1 MLQIKFVSLQCQTI
15 KKKQNNINIIKHLSI
30 MGLDIY
36 IHKVKRTRKNSNA
49 VEVSDWR
56 KIMGSQEEQDK
67 KAFSKL
73 YKSVMKHLK
82 NVDADAYA
90 DEYKKWI
97 RKLCKLINYPQFDLK
112 DLGVS
117 YCYETGEYRFTPVP
131 LEKFEEC
138 FDEIL
143 KHYYG
148 YYVGYFRKV
157 NCVYRYF
164 EGKLIDETAWVTKED
179 CEDIINRCTAVLETP
194 SLASELMPTRSGCF
208 FGSTEYDRYY
218 FSDLKDVR
226 KQFKS
231 FIKYFK
237 TDDDL
242 MFIHMSW

>member
-1 MLQIKFVSLQCQTI
+1 
-15 KKKQNNINIIKHLSI
+15 

-36 IHKVKRTRKNSNA
+36 IKKVKRTRKNADAIEN
-49 VEVSDWR
+49 SDWE
-56 KIMGSQEEQDK
+56 KVMESHEEQEK
-67 KAFSKL
+67 KAFSKV
-73 YKSVMKHLK
+73 YKSAIKHLK
-82 NVDADAYA
+82 NVDSDAYA

-97 RKLCKLINYPQFDLK
+97 RKLSKFVNYPQFDLK

-117 YCYETGEYRFTPVP
+117 YSYKTGEYSFTPVP
-131 LEKFEEC
+131 TEKFEEC

-148 YYVGYFRKV
+148 HYVGYFRKV

-164 EGKLIDETAWVTKED
+164 EDKLTDETAWVTKDE
-179 CEDIINRCTAVLETP
+179 CEDIVKRCSAVLENP
-194 SLASELMPTRSGCF
+194 DLASELMPTRSGFF
-208 FGSTEYDRYY
+208 FGSTEYDKYY

-242 MFIHMSW
+242 VFINMSW

>member
-1 MLQIKFVSLQCQTI
+1 
-15 KKKQNNINIIKHLSI
+15 

-36 IHKVKRTRKNSNA
+36 IKKVKRTRKNADAIEN
-49 VEVSDWR
+49 SDWE
-56 KIMGSQEEQDK
+56 KVMESHEEQEK
-67 KAFSKL
+67 KAFSKV
-73 YKSVMKHLK
+73 YKSAIKHLK
-82 NVDADAYA
+82 NVDSDAYA

-97 RKLCKLINYPQFDLK
+97 RKLSKFVNYPQFDLK

-117 YCYETGEYRFTPVP
+117 YSYETGEYSFTPVP
-131 LEKFEEC
+131 TEKFEEC

-148 YYVGYFRKV
+148 HYVGYFRKV

-164 EGKLIDETAWVTKED
+164 EDKLTDETAWVTKDE
-179 CEDIINRCTAVLETP
+179 CEDIVKRCSAVLENP
-194 SLASELMPTRSGCF
+194 DLASELMPTRSGFF
-208 FGSTEYDRYY
+208 FGSTEYDKYY

>member
-1 MLQIKFVSLQCQTI
+1 
-15 KKKQNNINIIKHLSI
+15 

-36 IHKVKRTRKNSNA
+36 IKKVKRTRKNTDAIEN
-49 VEVSDWR
+49 SDWE
-56 KIMGSQEEQDK
+56 KVMESHEEQEK
-67 KAFSKL
+67 KAFSKV
-73 YKSVMKHLK
+73 YKSAIKHLK
-82 NVDADAYA
+82 NVDSDAYA

-97 RKLCKLINYPQFDLK
+97 RKLSKFVNYPQFDLK

-117 YCYETGEYRFTPVP
+117 YSYETGEYSFTPVP
-131 LEKFEEC
+131 TEKFEEC

-148 YYVGYFRKV
+148 HYVGYFRKV

-164 EGKLIDETAWVTKED
+164 EDKLTDETAWVTKDE
-179 CEDIINRCTAVLETP
+179 CEDIVKRCSAVLETP
-194 SLASELMPTRSGCF
+194 DLASELMPTRSGFF
-208 FGSTEYDRYY
+208 FGSTEYDKYY

-242 MFIHMSW
+242 VFIHMSW

>member
-1 MLQIKFVSLQCQTI
+1 
-15 KKKQNNINIIKHLSI
+15 

-36 IHKVKRTRKNSNA
+36 IKKVKRTRKNADA
-49 VEVSDWR
+49 VENSDWE
-56 KIMGSQEEQDK
+56 KIMESHKEQEK
-67 KAFSKL
+67 KAFSRV
-73 YKSVMKHLK
+73 YKSAMKHLK
-82 NVDADAYA
+82 NVDSDAYA

-97 RKLCKLINYPQFDLK
+97 RKLSKLMNYPHFWLK

-117 YCYETGEYRFTPVP
+117 YSYDTGKYSFTPVP

-138 FDEIL
+138 FDKIL
-143 KHYYG
+143 KDYYG
-148 YYVGYFRKV
+148 HYVGYFRKV

-164 EGKLIDETAWVTKED
+164 EDELIDGTAWVTKSD
-179 CEDIINRCTAVLETP
+179 CEDIVIRCSAVLENP
-194 SLASELMPTRSGCF
+194 NLASRLMPTQSGFF
-208 FGSTEYDRYY
+208 FGSTEYDKDY
-218 FSDLKDVR
+218 FSALKDVR

>member
-1 MLQIKFVSLQCQTI
+1 
-15 KKKQNNINIIKHLSI
+15 

-36 IHKVKRTRKNSNA
+36 IKKVKRTRKNADAIEN
-49 VEVSDWR
+49 SDWE
-56 KIMGSQEEQDK
+56 KVMESHEEQEK
-67 KAFSKL
+67 KAFSKV
-73 YKSVMKHLK
+73 YKSAIKHLK
-82 NVDADAYA
+82 NVDSDAYA

-97 RKLCKLINYPQFDLK
+97 RKLSKFVNYPQFDLK

-117 YCYETGEYRFTPVP
+117 YSYETGEYSFTPVP
-131 LEKFEEC
+131 TEKFEEC

-148 YYVGYFRKV
+148 HYVGYFRKV

-164 EGKLIDETAWVTKED
+164 EDKLTDDTAWVTKDE
-179 CEDIINRCTAVLETP
+179 CEDIVKRCSAVLENP
-194 SLASELMPTRSGCF
+194 DLASELMPTRSGFF
-208 FGSTEYDRYY
+208 FGSTEYDKYY

>member
-1 MLQIKFVSLQCQTI
+1 
-15 KKKQNNINIIKHLSI
+15 

-36 IHKVKRTRKNSNA
+36 IKKVKRTRKNADA
-49 VEVSDWR
+49 VENSDWE
-56 KIMGSQEEQDK
+56 KIMESHKEQEK
-67 KAFSKL
+67 KAFSRV
-73 YKSVMKHLK
+73 YKSAMKHLK
-82 NVDADAYA
+82 NVDSDAYA

-97 RKLCKLINYPQFDLK
+97 HKLCNLVNYPQFDLK

-117 YCYETGEYRFTPVP
+117 YSYETGEYSFTPVP
-131 LEKFEEC
+131 TEKFEEC

-148 YYVGYFRKV
+148 HYVGYFRKV

-164 EGKLIDETAWVTKED
+164 EDKLTDETAWVTKDE
-179 CEDIINRCTAVLETP
+179 CEDIVKRCSAVLENP
-194 SLASELMPTRSGCF
+194 DLASELMPTRSGFF
-208 FGSTEYDRYY
+208 FGSTEYDKYY

>member
-1 MLQIKFVSLQCQTI
+1 
-15 KKKQNNINIIKHLSI
+15 

-36 IHKVKRTRKNSNA
+36 IKKAKRTRKNADAIEN
-49 VEVSDWR
+49 SDWE
-56 KIMGSQEEQDK
+56 KVMESHEEQEK
-67 KAFSKL
+67 KAFSKV
-73 YKSVMKHLK
+73 YKSAIKHLK
-82 NVDADAYA
+82 NVDSDAYA
-90 DEYKKWI
+90 YEYKKWI
-97 RKLCKLINYPQFDLK
+97 RKLSKFVNYPQFDLK

-117 YCYETGEYRFTPVP
+117 YSYETGEYSFTPVP
-131 LEKFEEC
+131 TEKFEEC

-148 YYVGYFRKV
+148 HYVGYFRKV

-164 EGKLIDETAWVTKED
+164 EDKLTDETAWVTKDE
-179 CEDIINRCTAVLETP
+179 CEDIVKRCSAVLENP
-194 SLASELMPTRSGCF
+194 DLASELMPTRSGFF
-208 FGSTEYDRYY
+208 FGSTEYDKYY

-242 MFIHMSW
+242 VFIHMSW

>member
-1 MLQIKFVSLQCQTI
+1 
-15 KKKQNNINIIKHLSI
+15 

-36 IHKVKRTRKNSNA
+36 IKKVKRTRKNADA
-49 VEVSDWR
+49 VENSDWE
-56 KIMGSQEEQDK
+56 KIMESHKEQEK
-67 KAFSKL
+67 KAFSRV
-73 YKSVMKHLK
+73 YKSAMKHLK
-82 NVDADAYA
+82 NVDSDAYA

-97 RKLCKLINYPQFDLK
+97 RKLSKLMNYPHFWLK

-117 YCYETGEYRFTPVP
+117 YSYDTGKYSFTPVP

-138 FDEIL
+138 FDKIL
-143 KHYYG
+143 KDYYG

-164 EGKLIDETAWVTKED
+164 EDELIDGTAWVTKSD
-179 CEDIINRCTAVLETP
+179 CEDIVIRCSAVLENP
-194 SLASELMPTRSGCF
+194 NLASRLMPTQSGIF
-208 FGSTEYDRYY
+208 FGSTEYDKYY
-218 FSDLKDVR
+218 FSALKDVR

>member
-1 MLQIKFVSLQCQTI
+1 
-15 KKKQNNINIIKHLSI
+15 

-36 IHKVKRTRKNSNA
+36 IKKVKRTRKNADAIEN
-49 VEVSDWR
+49 SDWE
-56 KIMGSQEEQDK
+56 KIMESHEEQEK
-67 KAFSKL
+67 KAFSKV
-73 YKSVMKHLK
+73 YKSAIKHLK
-82 NVDADAYA
+82 NVDSDAYA
-90 DEYKKWI
+90 DEYNKWI
-97 RKLCKLINYPQFDLK
+97 RKLSKFVNYPQFDLK

-117 YCYETGEYRFTPVP
+117 YSYETWEYSFTPVP
-131 LEKFEEC
+131 TEKFEEC

-148 YYVGYFRKV
+148 HYVGYFRKA

-164 EGKLIDETAWVTKED
+164 EDKLTDETAWVTKDE
-179 CEDIINRCTAVLETP
+179 CEDIVKRCSSVLENP
-194 SLASELMPTRSGCF
+194 DLASELMPTRSGFF
-208 FGSTEYDRYY
+208 FGSTEYDKYY

-242 MFIHMSW
+242 VFIHMSW

>member
-1 MLQIKFVSLQCQTI
+1 
-15 KKKQNNINIIKHLSI
+15 

-36 IHKVKRTRKNSNA
+36 IKKVKRTRKNADAIEN
-49 VEVSDWR
+49 SDWE
-56 KIMGSQEEQDK
+56 KIMESHEEQEK
-67 KAFSKL
+67 KAFSKV
-73 YKSVMKHLK
+73 YKSAIKHLK
-82 NVDADAYA
+82 NVDSDAYA

-97 RKLCKLINYPQFDLK
+97 RKLSKFVNYPQFDLK

-117 YCYETGEYRFTPVP
+117 YSYETGEYSFTPVP
-131 LEKFEEC
+131 TEKFEEC

-148 YYVGYFRKV
+148 HYVGYFRKV

-164 EGKLIDETAWVTKED
+164 EDKLTDETAWVTKDE
-179 CEDIINRCTAVLETP
+179 CEDIVKRCSAVLENP
-194 SLASELMPTRSGCF
+194 DLASELMPTRSGFF
-208 FGSTEYDRYY
+208 FGSTEYDKYY

-242 MFIHMSW
+242 VFIHMSW

>member
-1 MLQIKFVSLQCQTI
+1 
-15 KKKQNNINIIKHLSI
+15 

-36 IHKVKRTRKNSNA
+36 IKRVKRTRNNADA
-49 VEVSDWR
+49 VESSDWK
-56 KIMGSQEEQDK
+56 KIMESHEEQEK
-67 KAFSKL
+67 KTFSKV
-73 YKSVMKHLK
+73 YKSAIKHLK
-82 NVDADAYA
+82 NVDSDAYA

-97 RKLCKLINYPQFDLK
+97 RKLSKLLNYPHFDLK

-117 YCYETGEYRFTPVP
+117 YSYETGEYSITPVP

-138 FDEIL
+138 FYEIL
-143 KHYYG
+143 KHYHG
-148 YYVGYFRKV
+148 HHVGYFRKV

-164 EGKLIDETAWVTKED
+164 EDKLTDETAWVTKDE
-179 CEDIINRCTAVLETP
+179 CEDIVKRCSAVLENP
-194 SLASELMPTRSGCF
+194 DLASELMPTRSGFF
-208 FGSTEYDRYY
+208 FGSTEYDKYY

-242 MFIHMSW
+242 VFIHMSW

>member
-1 MLQIKFVSLQCQTI
+1 
-15 KKKQNNINIIKHLSI
+15 

-36 IHKVKRTRKNSNA
+36 IKKVKRTRKNADAIAN
-49 VEVSDWR
+49 SDWG
-56 KIMGSQEEQDK
+56 KVMESHIEQEK
-67 KAFSKL
+67 KAFSKV
-73 YKSVMKHLK
+73 YKSAIKHLK
-82 NVDADAYA
+82 NVDSDAYA

-97 RKLCKLINYPQFDLK
+97 RKLSKFVNYPQFDLK

-117 YCYETGEYRFTPVP
+117 YSYETGEYSFTPVP
-131 LEKFEEC
+131 TEKFEEC

-148 YYVGYFRKV
+148 HYVGYFRKV

-164 EGKLIDETAWVTKED
+164 EDKLTDETAWVTKDE
-179 CEDIINRCTAVLETP
+179 CEDIVKRCSAVLENP
-194 SLASELMPTRSGCF
+194 DLASELMPTRSGFF
-208 FGSTEYDRYY
+208 FGSTEYDKYY
-218 FSDLKDVR
+218 FSDLRDVR

-242 MFIHMSW
+242 MFICMSW

>member
-1 MLQIKFVSLQCQTI
+1 
-15 KKKQNNINIIKHLSI
+15 

-36 IHKVKRTRKNSNA
+36 IKKVKRTRKNADAIEN
-49 VEVSDWR
+49 SDWE
-56 KIMGSQEEQDK
+56 KIMESHEEQEK
-67 KAFSKL
+67 KAFSKV
-73 YKSVMKHLK
+73 YKSAIKHLK
-82 NVDADAYA
+82 NVDSDAYA

-97 RKLCKLINYPQFDLK
+97 RKLSKFVNYPQFDLK

-117 YCYETGEYRFTPVP
+117 YSYETGEYSFTPVP
-131 LEKFEEC
+131 TEKFEEC

-148 YYVGYFRKV
+148 HYVGYFRKV
-157 NCVYRYF
+157 NCVYGYF
-164 EGKLIDETAWVTKED
+164 EDKLTDETAWVTKDE
-179 CEDIINRCTAVLETP
+179 CEDIVKRCSAVLENP
-194 SLASELMPTRSGCF
+194 DLASELMPTRSGFF
-208 FGSTEYDRYY
+208 FGSTEYDKYY

-242 MFIHMSW
+242 VFIHMSW

>member
-1 MLQIKFVSLQCQTI
+1 
-15 KKKQNNINIIKHLSI
+15 

-36 IHKVKRTRKNSNA
+36 IKKVKRTRKNADAIEN
-49 VEVSDWR
+49 SDWE
-56 KIMGSQEEQDK
+56 KIMESHEEQEK
-67 KAFSKL
+67 KAFSKV
-73 YKSVMKHLK
+73 YKSAIKHLK
-82 NVDADAYA
+82 NVDSDAYA

-97 RKLCKLINYPQFDLK
+97 RKLSKFVNYPQFDLK

-117 YCYETGEYRFTPVP
+117 YSYETGEYSFTPVP
-131 LEKFEEC
+131 TEKFEEC

-148 YYVGYFRKV
+148 HYVGYFRKV

-164 EGKLIDETAWVTKED
+164 EDKLTDETAWVTKDE
-179 CEDIINRCTAVLETP
+179 CEDIVKRCSAVLENP
-194 SLASELMPTRSGCF
+194 DLASELMPTRSGFF
-208 FGSTEYDRYY
+208 FGSTEYDKYY

-242 MFIHMSW
+242 VFINMSW

>member
-1 MLQIKFVSLQCQTI
+1 
-15 KKKQNNINIIKHLSI
+15 

-36 IHKVKRTRKNSNA
+36 IKKVKRTRKNADAIEN
-49 VEVSDWR
+49 SDWE
-56 KIMGSQEEQDK
+56 KVMESHEEQEK
-67 KAFSKL
+67 KAFSKV
-73 YKSVMKHLK
+73 YKSAIKHLK
-82 NVDADAYA
+82 NVDSDAYA

-97 RKLCKLINYPQFDLK
+97 RKLSKFVNYPQFDLK

-117 YCYETGEYRFTPVP
+117 YSYETGEYSFTPVP
-131 LEKFEEC
+131 TEKFEEC

-148 YYVGYFRKV
+148 HYVGYFRKV

-164 EGKLIDETAWVTKED
+164 EDKLTDETAWVTKDE
-179 CEDIINRCTAVLETP
+179 CEDIVKRCSAVLENP
-194 SLASELMPTRSGCF
+194 DLASELMPTRSGFF
-208 FGSTEYDRYY
+208 FGSTEYDKYY
-218 FSDLKDVR
+218 FSDLRDVR

-242 MFIHMSW
+242 MYIYMSW

>member
-1 MLQIKFVSLQCQTI
+1 
-15 KKKQNNINIIKHLSI
+15 

-36 IHKVKRTRKNSNA
+36 INKVKRTSKNADAIAN
-49 VEVSDWR
+49 SDWG
-56 KIMGSQEEQDK
+56 KVMESHIEQEK
-67 KAFSKL
+67 KAFSKV
-73 YKSVMKHLK
+73 YKSAIKHLK
-82 NVDADAYA
+82 NVDSDAYA

-97 RKLCKLINYPQFDLK
+97 RKLSKFVNYPQFDLK

-117 YCYETGEYRFTPVP
+117 YSYETWEYSFTPVP
-131 LEKFEEC
+131 TEKFEEC

-148 YYVGYFRKV
+148 HYVGYFRKV

-164 EGKLIDETAWVTKED
+164 EDKLTDETAWVTKDE
-179 CEDIINRCTAVLETP
+179 CEDIVKRCSAVLENP
-194 SLASELMPTRSGCF
+194 DLASELMPTRSGFF
-208 FGSTEYDRYY
+208 FGSTEYDKYY

-242 MFIHMSW
+242 VFIHMSW

>member
-1 MLQIKFVSLQCQTI
+1 
-15 KKKQNNINIIKHLSI
+15 

-36 IHKVKRTRKNSNA
+36 IKKVKRTRKNADAIEN
-49 VEVSDWR
+49 SDWE
-56 KIMGSQEEQDK
+56 KVMESHEEQEK
-67 KAFSKL
+67 KAFSKV
-73 YKSVMKHLK
+73 YKSAIKHLK
-82 NVDADAYA
+82 TVDSDAYA

-97 RKLCKLINYPQFDLK
+97 RKLSKFVNYPQFDLK

-117 YCYETGEYRFTPVP
+117 YSYETGEYSFTPVP
-131 LEKFEEC
+131 TEKFEEC

-148 YYVGYFRKV
+148 HYVGYFRKV

-164 EGKLIDETAWVTKED
+164 EDKLTDETAWVTKDE
-179 CEDIINRCTAVLETP
+179 CEDIVKRCSAVLENP
-194 SLASELMPTRSGCF
+194 DLASELMPTRSGFF
-208 FGSTEYDRYY
+208 FGSTEYDKYY

-242 MFIHMSW
+242 VFIHMSW